1 MVDRRPPATS
11 DDEEVT
17 GLAGWLYTDLL
28 LGLAV
33 VFLGAITFTVAR
45 APENDGNGAAPSTSS
60 TSTTSTTTTTTIPV
74 PCRILPPPNEKEKY
88 RLALRTGL
96 PPNEIAADIDAQLQV
111 IRTLN
116 GITTD
121 SGVGFVI
128 VWGDGLNGGQGSA
141 DARRKWET
149 LLAAA
154 PDTFK
159 ATTPARFLWDDSLFG
174 DRVNVDVFLQTGEC
188 G

>member
-1 MVDRRPPATS
+1 MVDRRPPAAS

-45 APENDGNGAAPSTSS
+45 APETDGEGAAPSTSS

-74 PCRILPPPNEKEKY
+74 PCQILPPPVERERY
-88 RLALRTGL
+88 RLALRADM
-96 PPNEIAADIDAQLQV
+96 PPAELAADINVQLQA
-111 IRTLN
+111 IRDLN
-116 GITTD
+116 GVTND
-121 SGVGFVI
+121 SGVGFAI
-128 VWGDGLNGGQGSA
+128 VWGDGLNGGQGAA
-141 DARRKWET
+141 DAARKWKK
-149 LLAAA
+149 LVAAA

-159 ATTPARFLWDDSLFG
+159 ATTPARFLWDDSLAG